1 MSASRRLHPSL
12 LVHAAQLGGR
22 RRLVAQV
29 CSSSPPLILNAPA
42 ALLALTVLPSRFER
56 EDAARAWAAADIE
69 ERHHEQLWS
78 AFVDAGVLVDEGEDA
93 DSWWSEL
100 GWHEAGAYHLAT
112 RDYPFLQ
119 MDGAD
124 AFAVDV
130 SRMDSYRADTPPPP
144 AYLRRAATAS
154 IELEALGA
162 HECPDELAAQMSA
175 EDRLGRPGLGLL
187 LDVCF
192 GERGRVRTAGD
203 VTCLLKS
210 IPSGGARHPTEVY
223 LASLDL
229 RGVPSG
235 LYHYNVEH
243 HRLDRL
249 GDSDP
254 RDALMHATYDLFA
267 KQPRAPSAL
276 LIFTSVVERAM
287 WRYRDP
293 RSFRA
298 ILLDVG
304 HAVAAY
310 RHAARVLGW
319 RTYACQK
326 MRDGEIAQLLDIDPV
341 CQPPLYAASLVVPRD
356 G

>member
-1 MSASRRLHPSL
+1 MDDS
-12 LVHAAQLGGR
+12 
-22 RRLVAQV
+22 
-29 CSSSPPLILNAPA
+29 
-42 ALLALTVLPSRFER
+42 
-56 EDAARAWAAADIE
+56 ED
-69 ERHHEQLWS
+69 S
-78 AFVDAGVLVDEGEDA
+78 G
-93 DSWWSEL
+93 SWWSEL
-100 GWHEAGAYHLAT
+100 GWPEAGAYHLAT

-124 AFAVDV
+124 AFALDAR
-130 SRMDSYRADTPPPP
+130 RMDSYRADSPPPP
-144 AYLRRAATAS
+144 VYLQRPATAS
-154 IELEALGA
+154 IELDAVGDE
-162 HECPDELAAQMSA
+162 ESPDELVAEMPA
-175 EDRLGRPGLGLL
+175 EDRLGKPGLGLL

-192 GERGRVRTAGD
+192 GERGRVQTAGG

-223 LASLDL
+223 VASLDL
-229 RGVPSG
+229 RGVPG
-235 LYHYNVEH
+235 GVYHYNVQH

-249 GDSDP
+249 RDGDD
-254 RDALMHATYDLFA
+254 RHLLMHATYDLFV

-310 RHAARVLGW
+310 RHAARTLGF
-319 RTYACQK
+319 RTYASQK
-326 MRDGEIAQLLDIDPV
+326 MRDGEIAELLDIDPV
-341 CQPPLYAASLVVPRD
+341 LQPPLYVASLVSLAD

>member
-1 MSASRRLHPSL
+1 MS
-12 LVHAAQLGGR
+12 
-22 RRLVAQV
+22 
-29 CSSSPPLILNAPA
+29 SSSPPVVLNDPA
-42 ALLALTVLPSRFER
+42 ALSALTLLPARFDR
-56 EDAARAWAAADIE
+56 AGAAEAWAAGGIS

-78 AFVDAGVLVDEGEDA
+78 TFVAAGVLVDDSQDGG
-93 DSWWSEL
+93 SWWSEL
-100 GWHEAGAYHLAT
+100 GWREAGAYHLAT

-124 AFAVDV
+124 AFAVDAR
-130 SRMDSYRADTPPPP
+130 RMDSYRAGPP
-144 AYLRRAATAS
+144 APPVYLQRPATAS
-154 IELEALGA
+154 VELEGA
-162 HECPDELAAQMSA
+162 SDERSPDELAAEMSA

-192 GERGRVRTAGD
+192 GERGSVQTAGG
-203 VTCLLKS
+203 VRCLLKS

-223 LASLDL
+223 VASLDL

-235 LYHYNVEH
+235 IYHYNVQH

-249 GDSDP
+249 RDGDD
-254 RDALMHATYDLFA
+254 RDALMHATYDLFV

-310 RHAARVLGW
+310 RHAARTLGF

-326 MRDGEIAQLLDIDPV
+326 MRDGEIAELLDIDPV
-341 CQPPLYAASLVVPRD
+341 LQPPLYAASLVSPTD
-356 G
+356 E

>member
-1 MSASRRLHPSL
+1 VNASRRLHPSL
-12 LVHAAQLGGR
+12 LVHSAQLAGR
-22 RRLVAQV
+22 RRLVAQAS
-29 CSSSPPLILNAPA
+29 SSSPPLVLNDPA
-42 ALLALTVLPSRFER
+42 ALAALTVLPARFDR
-56 EDAARAWAAADIE
+56 ADAGEAWAAAGIS

-78 AFVDAGVLVDEGEDA
+78 AFLAAGLLVDDCQGGG
-93 DSWWSEL
+93 SWWSEL
-100 GWHEAGAYHLAT
+100 GWQEAGAYHLAT

-119 MDGAD
+119 MDAAD
-124 AFAVDV
+124 AFAVDAR
-130 SRMDSYRADTPPPP
+130 RMDSYRAGSPAPPV
-144 AYLRRAATAS
+144 YLQRAATAS
-154 IELEALGA
+154 IELDAVGEKRS
-162 HECPDELAAQMSA
+162 PDELAAEMSA
-175 EDRLGRPGLGLL
+175 QDRLGLPGLGLL

-192 GERGRVRTAGD
+192 GERGSVQTAGG
-203 VTCLLKS
+203 VSCLLKS

-229 RGVPSG
+229 RGVPG
-235 LYHYNVEH
+235 GVYHYNVQH

-249 GDSDP
+249 RDGDD
-254 RDALMHATYDLFA
+254 REALMHATYDLFV

-310 RHAARVLGW
+310 RHAARTLGF

-326 MRDGEIAQLLDIDPV
+326 MRDGEIADLLDIDPV
-341 CQPPLYAASLVVPRD
+341 LQPPLYAASLVSPAD

>member
-12 LVHAAQLGGR
+12 LVHAAQVAGR
-22 RRLVAQV
+22 RRLIAQV
-29 CSSSPPLILNAPA
+29 RSASPPLVLNDPA
-42 ALLALTVLPSRFER
+42 ALLALTVLPSRFDR
-56 EDAARAWAAADIE
+56 DDAGRAWAAAGID

-78 AFVDAGVLVDEGEDA
+78 AFVAADVLVDEREIAG
-93 DSWWSEL
+93 SWWSEL
-100 GWHEAGAYHLAT
+100 GWQEAGAYHMAT

-119 MDGAD
+119 MDSPD
-124 AFAVDV
+124 AFALDA
-130 SRMDSYRADTPPPP
+130 SRMNSYVADSPSPPV
-144 AYLRRAATAS
+144 YLQRAATAS
-154 IELEALGA
+154 IELEGLDE

-175 EDRLGRPGLGLL
+175 QDRLGRPGLGLL

-192 GERGRVRTAGD
+192 GERGRVQTAGG

-229 RGVPSG
+229 QGIPSG

-249 GDSDP
+249 HDRDE
-254 RDALMHATYDLFA
+254 RDALMHATYDLFV
-267 KQPRAPSAL
+267 KHPRAPSAL
-276 LIFTSVVERAM
+276 LIFTSVIERAM

-310 RHAARVLGW
+310 RHAARALGL

-326 MRDGEIAQLLDIDPV
+326 MRDGEIAELLDIDPIL
-341 CQPPLYAASLVVPRD
+341 QPPLYAASLVAPLD